1 MTVYGVISIYLDTT
15 FLNKINNNIDIVK
28 KTISVKYCSYISV
41 YYLRELTL
49 INFDISNAITG
60 GNYTEYM
67 ANSKEEI
74 LDYIR
79 EELMNLFIENQSSL
93 KIIYSTSVELS
104 STSAKFLK
112 DTKLK
117 IKMSH
122 NFNITNV
129 ILVSLMQYN
138 GAFNNL
144 ATSTTSIKQDHPD
157 IALFLYNSLNGYKEG
172 INHLIRLYSLEFG
185 TYLKVITIIVI
196 VAAIIIF
203 IFTVLIYVL
212 VLINFLGAIKKRGNY
227 MKIFYGLNESI
238 LKIIIINCENLM
250 NKLKSLEEQKY
261 HEEEETLFESVGDK
275 ISLDNNQKMNQK
287 QKAIISQNSNLN
299 SGDESKTNNKAS
311 SYGISFVLVYGIFSL
326 ICYLYFIYNGVYM
339 INTAKNSILIVD
351 YFNKFQ
357 QFQLGL
363 IEMFNVYREYVF
375 DDTCEV
381 NGTSPYNYL
390 TETEKGTLVSNIENI
405 QFLSTTGQEIFLK
418 YTGLGSLIEETNLC
432 ELYENDYFDSS
443 QDCYDK
449 IGLITSYDFYTLS
462 YFFLEE
468 LKIYKHILS
477 KKLEK
482 KNIIGNLTKYDN
494 NSFYND
500 SINYDLENE
509 NSSFIFRLKLFNDNN
524 IHKNLNQVFAN
535 IILPYI
541 QKSRKNVYELISL
554 EYVTSY
560 LIVLNIIFFVTITV
574 VFFTYFIPMIKFI
587 NNIIYKTKNML
598 SIIPLSILS
607 TQNGVSSLL
616 NLSKKDK

>member
-1 MTVYGVISIYLDTT
+1 
-15 FLNKINNNIDIVK
+15 
-28 KTISVKYCSYISV
+28 
-41 YYLRELTL
+41 
-49 INFDISNAITG
+49 
-60 GNYTEYM
+60 
-67 ANSKEEI
+67 
-74 LDYIR
+74 
-79 EELMNLFIENQSSL
+79 
-93 KIIYSTSVELS
+93 
-104 STSAKFLK
+104 
-112 DTKLK
+112 
-117 IKMSH
+117 
-122 NFNITNV
+122 
-129 ILVSLMQYN
+129 
-138 GAFNNL
+138 
-144 ATSTTSIKQDHPD
+144 
-157 IALFLYNSLNGYKEG
+157 
-172 INHLIRLYSLEFG
+172 
-185 TYLKVITIIVI
+185 
-196 VAAIIIF
+196 
-203 IFTVLIYVL
+203 
-212 VLINFLGAIKKRGNY
+212 
-227 MKIFYGLNESI
+227 
-238 LKIIIINCENLM
+238 
-250 NKLKSLEEQKY
+250 
-261 HEEEETLFESVGDK
+261 
-275 ISLDNNQKMNQK
+275 
-287 QKAIISQNSNLN
+287 
-299 SGDESKTNNKAS
+299 
-311 SYGISFVLVYGIFSL
+311 
-326 ICYLYFIYNGVYM
+326 
-339 INTAKNSILIVD
+339 
-351 YFNKFQ
+351 
-357 QFQLGL
+357 
-363 IEMFNVYREYVF
+363 MFNVYREYVF

-449 IGLITSYDFYTLS
+449 VGLITSYDFYTLS

>member
-1 MTVYGVISIYLDTT
+1 
-15 FLNKINNNIDIVK
+15 
-28 KTISVKYCSYISV
+28 
-41 YYLRELTL
+41 
-49 INFDISNAITG
+49 
-60 GNYTEYM
+60 M

-449 IGLITSYDFYTLS
+449 VGLITSYDFYTLS